1 MPRGLTALLPIRPG
15 EEDALRA
22 TLEAIGGDI
31 RGRRLAA
38 RPDDP
43 HIDFPRSRLIH
54 FARFALLD
62 DPDRGPGRQRLLFSS
77 NHDGELSDHLGELV
91 SLTSDME
98 AIWGR
103 CEGYA
108 GPGRFEA
115 LVRAHALTPQA
126 FYIAFRDET
135 VGTIHRALEVR
146 RRFETIL
153 DRPDAAA
160 FLARTEEATAP
171 SSWPGL
177 HEALL
182 ASSGALP
189 SPFAGIRRA
198 LAIAGDGVALLWRH
212 GIGNLV
218 RGIRQITASL
228 DRIPLAAL
236 FNRLTGNAMR
246 PVRSTFSTVAVAA
259 CAPCAPL
266 APGDL
271 IPSVNTKGTPRF
283 DEEDAVSQNQ
293 LTLVTSI
300 GPGGRA
306 NVEAVLALIDGYA
319 RRLAPPGSLAG
330 ISTIH
335 FVRWIVFDEGR
346 RLMMVSDYDGSW
358 EAYIDEFAEMI
369 LSGLDAIW
377 GTALG
382 YAPEGARDLAAF
394 KRFLRCHQV
403 PAAVFYSAYPAATV
417 LSLHADLALARAVAE
432 GLREGRTREW
442 LACRSRPTFSCG
454 SSAGRR
460 RAHGSGRFFQ
470 RSRRVRRGA
479 GFRASAWRSRPRP

>member
-15 EEDALRA
+15 EEEALRA
-22 TLEAIGGDI
+22 TLEAIGSDI
-31 RGRRLAA
+31 RGLRLAA
-38 RPDDP
+38 RPDDA

-54 FARFALLD
+54 FARLALLD

-77 NHDGELSDHLGELV
+77 NHDGDLSDHLRELA
-91 SLTSDME
+91 SLTSDMD

-103 CEGYA
+103 CEGYR
-108 GPGRFEA
+108 GPGRFEE
-115 LVRAHALTPQA
+115 LVRAHSVSPQA

-135 VGTIHRALEVR
+135 LETIHRALDVR

-153 DRPDAAA
+153 DRPDAAD
-160 FLARTEEATAP
+160 FLARPEEATGP
-171 SSWPGL
+171 SAWPDL
-177 HEALL
+177 HDALL
-182 ASSGALP
+182 ASSGGLP
-189 SPFAGIRRA
+189 RPFVAVRRA
-198 LAIAGDGVALLWRH
+198 LAIVADAVALLWSH
-212 GIGNLV
+212 GLGDLM

-228 DRIPLAAL
+228 GRFPAAAL
-236 FNRLTGNAMR
+236 FNRLTGNVMR
-246 PVRSTFSTVAVAA
+246 PLRSTFSTVAVEA
-259 CAPCAPL
+259 CGPCAPQ
-266 APGDL
+266 AAGDF
-271 IPSVNTKGTPRF
+271 IPSVNTQGTPRF

-306 NVEAVLALIDGYA
+306 KVEAVLALIDGYA

-335 FVRWIVFDEGR
+335 FVRWLVIDEGR
-346 RLMMVSDYDGSW
+346 RLMLVSDYDGSW

-382 YAPEGARDLAAF
+382 YPPEGARDLAAF
-394 KRFLRCHQV
+394 KRFLRCHQA
-403 PAAVFYSAYPAATV
+403 PAAVFYSAYPTATV
-417 LSLHADLALARAVAE
+417 LSLQADQALARAVAE

-442 LACRSRPTFSCG
+442 LAWAPGLRLGQRP
-454 SSAGRR
+454 
-460 RAHGSGRFFQ
+460 
-470 RSRRVRRGA
+470 
-479 GFRASAWRSRPRP
+479 

>member
-22 TLEAIGGDI
+22 ILEAIGSDI
-31 RGRRLAA
+31 RGRRLAV
-38 RPDDP
+38 RPDVP

-54 FARFALLD
+54 FARFAILD

-77 NHDGELSDHLGELV
+77 NYDGDLSDHLGELA

-103 CEGYA
+103 CEAYP
-108 GPGRFEA
+108 GPGRFYEFVSTHS
-115 LVRAHALTPQA
+115 LPPQA

-135 VGTIHRALEVR
+135 VETIHRALDVR

-153 DRPDAAA
+153 DRPDAVG

-171 SSWPGL
+171 SAWPDL
-177 HEALL
+177 HGALL

-189 SPFAGIRRA
+189 RPFVAIRRA
-198 LAIAGDGVALLWRH
+198 LAIAADGVALLGRH
-212 GIGNLV
+212 RLGNLMAA
-218 RGIRQITASL
+218 IRQITASL
-228 DRIPLAAL
+228 GRFPLAAF
-236 FNRLTGNAMR
+236 FNRVTGNVMR
-246 PVRSTFSTVAVAA
+246 PLRSTASAVAVEA
-259 CAPCAPL
+259 CGPCAPQ
-266 APGDL
+266 AAGDF
-271 IPSVNTKGTPRF
+271 IPSVNTEGTPRF

-306 NVEAVLALIDGYA
+306 KVEAVLALIDGYA

-335 FVRWIVFDEGR
+335 FVRWLVIDEGR
-346 RLMMVSDYDGSW
+346 RLMLVSDYDGSW

-382 YAPEGARDLAAF
+382 FPAEGARDLAAF
-394 KRFLRCHQV
+394 KRFLRCHQA
-403 PAAVFYSAYPAATV
+403 PAAVFYSAYPTATV
-417 LSLHADLALARAVAE
+417 LSLSTDLALARAVAE

-442 LACRSRPTFSCG
+442 LAWAP
-454 SSAGRR
+454 
-460 RAHGSGRFFQ
+460 
-470 RSRRVRRGA
+470 
-479 GFRASAWRSRPRP
+479 GFRLADRS